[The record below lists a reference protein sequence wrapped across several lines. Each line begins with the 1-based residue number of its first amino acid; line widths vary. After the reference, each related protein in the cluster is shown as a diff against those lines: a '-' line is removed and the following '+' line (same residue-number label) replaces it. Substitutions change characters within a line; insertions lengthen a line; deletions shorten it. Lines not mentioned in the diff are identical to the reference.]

1 MASAT
6 LKCILLIDDEESMH
20 RLAHAHLEKAGFRL
34 LDAYDGAS
42 GLELALRDPPDL
54 ILLDLLMPDM
64 SGEEVFK
71 RLASDDRFVTL
82 RAVPVI
88 MLTGHGTGNAAR
100 LSLLES
106 GVSAYLCKP
115 FGLREL
121 SEIVDNVFV
130 IHDIHGRNQQ
140 LRAEIE
146 MAHDHLSLMLRT
158 APVGIFST
166 EASGFIKAINPPLGR
181 LLGHAETDKLMGR
194 SVLADPELQASILYE
209 GVAQVLA
216 SGEAWQKSGLNYFY
230 GDNRLA
236 ILNIDCAPLR
246 RADGHIAG
254 VVGVVEDVTTREE
267 SASQLRMLHGIGL
280 AMQSAIDLDELLH
293 LILTSL
299 TAGQA
304 MGFSRAMIFF
314 SDAPRTSLQG
324 KMGVGPATA
333 EEAGRIWQALAEEN
347 LALDQVLEKYGKRK
361 PAAHD
366 AFNTQV
372 CSQRLPLTAS
382 ACDFIAAINAM
393 QTYRGRAGAVRCAVC
408 LPFLEALQLSE
419 FLAVPLVARDKLIGL
434 IIADSLYGTRQR
446 TEDKL
451 AGQLEIFAR
460 HAAVAIEKAD
470 AHKRLEEEKTKH
482 EQAYA
487 ELKATHTQLMH
498 AERLATVGKMTA
510 HVAHEI
516 RNPLVTIGGFARSLF
531 NKAQGNESIEKI
543 AGIIAEETLRLE
555 KILANVLDY
564 TRLPKPVLH
573 SVDLNKII
581 RDVSTLLSEEAQRLN
596 IRLELNLS
604 PLPALRLDSGQI
616 NQVLLNLLRNGI
628 QSIGEAGS
636 GAIAMTTSVVANQQ
650 ICLRVSDNGAGI
662 PPEMLANIFDPFF
675 TTKPQGT
682 GLGLAI
688 TRQIITEHGGHIEVT
703 STPKKGTTFFVYLP
717 INSAGLQ
724 N

>member
-1 MASAT
+1 MAPAT
-6 LKCILLIDDEESMH
+6 PKCVLLIDDEESMH
-20 RLAHAHLEKAGFRL
+20 RVARAHLEKSGFRL
-34 LDAYDGAS
+34 LDAYDGSS

-64 SGEEVFK
+64 NGEEVFK
-71 RLASDDRFVTL
+71 RLTSDDRFASL

-88 MLTGHGTGNAAR
+88 MLTGHGAGNAAR

-106 GVSAYLCKP
+106 GVYAYLRKP

-121 SEIVDNVFV
+121 SEIIDNVFV
-130 IHDIHGRNQQ
+130 IHDIRRRNQQ
-140 LRAEIE
+140 LQAEIE

-166 EASGFIKAINPPLGR
+166 DASGFIKAINPPLAR
-181 LLGHAETDKLMGR
+181 LLGQTETGKLTGR
-194 SVLADPELQASILYE
+194 RVLDDPELKTSILYE
-209 GVAQVLA
+209 GVSQVLA
-216 SGEAWQKSGLNYFY
+216 SGEGWQKFGLNYFH

-246 RADGHIAG
+246 RADGRLAG
-254 VVGVVEDVTTREE
+254 VVGVVDDVTTREE
-267 SASQLRMLHGIGL
+267 NASQLRMLHGIGL

-293 LILTSL
+293 LILTSI

-304 MGFSRAMIFF
+304 MGFSRAMIFL
-314 SDAPRTSLQG
+314 SDAPRSSLQG

-347 LALDQVLEKYGKRK
+347 LAFDQFLEKYGKRK
-361 PAAHD
+361 PEARD
-366 AFNTQV
+366 AFNAQV
-372 CSQRLPLTAS
+372 CSQRLPLA
-382 ACDFIAAINAM
+382 ARGCDFIAAINAM
-393 QTYRGRAGAVRCAVC
+393 QTYRGRAGAARCAVC
-408 LPFLEALQLSE
+408 LPFLEALQLHE

-434 IIADSLYGTRQR
+434 IIADNLYGTRQP

-470 AHKRLEEEKTKH
+470 AHQRLEEEKTKH

-487 ELKATHTQLMH
+487 ALKETHAQLMH

-573 SVDLNKII
+573 SVDLNKIV
-581 RDVSTLLSEEAQRLN
+581 RDLATLLSEEARRLN
-596 IRLELNLS
+596 IRLELDLS

-628 QSIGEAGS
+628 QSIGEAGT
-636 GAIAMTTSVVANQQ
+636 GAIAIATKVQANQQ
-650 ICLRVSDNGAGI
+650 VCLQVSDTGAGI

-675 TTKPQGT
+675 TTKPHGT

-688 TRQIITEHGGHIEVT
+688 ARQIINEHGGYIEVA

-717 INSAGLQ
+717 ISNAGLQ
-724 N
+724 D